1 MAMMYWKK
9 VVHSCRAQVARQ
21 LLYWLRGIPF
31 TREQLSRLLHQ
42 AKERELLDEET
53 LKMMEGVT
61 RVTDLKVEQVMVS
74 RAQMVTVD
82 VRQSLEDILPQMTS
96 SAHSRFP
103 VTDGDRDT
111 IIGILF
117 AKDVLRHLQESGT
130 VSLPWDRLLR
140 PAVFIPESKRLNVL
154 LQEFR
159 LRRNHMAI
167 VVDEYGGVTGLV
179 TIEDVLEQIVGQIE
193 DEHDVDEGAAMVL
206 RQNSEHLVVR
216 AALPVTR
223 FNELVEAQLDET
235 EFDTLGGAVTD
246 QLGHVPQRGEKV
258 ELQGHEVEVLSAD
271 ARQARLLR
279 VARLP
284 AT

>member
-1 MAMMYWKK
+1 M
-9 VVHSCRAQVARQ
+9 
-21 LLYWLRGIPF
+21 
-31 TREQLSRLLHQ
+31 
-42 AKERELLDEET
+42 
-53 LKMMEGVT
+53 
-61 RVTDLKVEQVMVS
+61 TDLKVEQVMVS

-82 VRQSLEDILPQMTS
+82 IRQSLEDILPQMTS